1 MILTLLGVLAT
12 AATLFVLQPVFRGR
26 ESSAAAPETPA
37 DRERLRLHEKRDQL
51 LLGLAELDFER
62 DAGKL
67 AGKEHEETRS
77 RLLAEAARVTARLDE
92 LDGNR

>member
-1 MILTLLGVLAT
+1 LILTLLGVLAT
-12 AATLFVLQPVFRGR
+12 AATLFVLQPVLRGR
-26 ESSAAAPETPA
+26 ESSVRSETPV
-37 DRERLRLHEKRDQL
+37 DPERLRLHERRDQL

-67 AGKEHEETRS
+67 GIEEHEQTRS

-92 LDGNR
+92 RDGNP